1 VRSCSPLT
9 CPCAQRYGIEKGT
22 LSDTELASV
31 VGSLGLKDAAAA
43 AACAQAVWALEAE
56 VIRGSHASAE
66 EMAGQLLAGRV
77 AAGVVGPLARVC
89 WELHGQ
95 WKGEAAR
102 TQLSLPRLRALDW
115 RVDVKTASGGAAG
128 VGVPSVIVQLSVEP
142 DQVVTFEMDKETL
155 QALLSGLGKIRSQLA
170 GLN

>member
-1 VRSCSPLT
+1 MLT
-9 CPCAQRYGIEKGT
+9 SWQRYGIEKGV
-22 LSDTELASV
+22 LSETELASV

-43 AACAQAVWALEAE
+43 AACASAVWALEAE
-56 VIRGSHASAE
+56 VIRGTHASAE
-66 EMAGQLLAGRV
+66 DMAALLVGRLS
-77 AAGVVGPLARVC
+77 AGVAGPLARVC
-89 WELHGQ
+89 WEVHGQ

-102 TQLSLPRLRALDW
+102 TQLSLPRLTAVDW
-115 RVDVKTASGGAAG
+115 RVDVKTAGSGVAG

-155 QALLSGLGKIRSQLA
+155 QALLSGLGKIRSQLS